1 MDNTLIILLIL
12 QNKSVRERASSKLE
26 TAGHEVILVADSVQA
41 VNFLRSHQAD
51 LVLTEVEIGDVDGWR
66 LSRLIRSG
74 ILASSKDLPIL
85 LVTENHCE
93 RIAETTARMFDINK
107 VISYQELDLVVDVVG
122 QVIAE
127 QGSFNNLP
135 NILVIEDTEDTAN
148 LVQRMLK
155 HKFTIDI
162 ALDGVSGIKAFRQKS
177 YDIILLDIMM
187 PGMSGDEVLD
197 VLIEL
202 NPRQV
207 VIAMTAHG
215 TIDLAELMLVKG
227 AADYIQKPFKAEQL
241 RKVCD
246 IAAKREDF
254 IVSNEQFSAKALEL
268 KSEQQ
273 KYYSLSKTHY
283 RILDSLSSIVIEV
296 TAKGRILFL
305 NNAWYKCTGFM
316 VSESIG
322 RLFTD
327 FIQDSSFLLKHNIE
341 ESFSQL
347 LAGKLQQDHIEVKLL
362 KNNDEYFWC
371 EINLTPYFDE
381 NGHIVG
387 ISGTIDDI
395 SVRKKAE
402 LRLKH
407 VALHDTLTGIHN
419 RYYFDNEL
427 KNITSIATRTGIFHS
442 LIYLDLDHFKI
453 INDSQG
459 HHQGDLVLKEIA
471 RLLSERTRASDTLC
485 RIGGD
490 EFAILLTNTCIKDA
504 KRVAEEICQTIA
516 DSCFKF
522 ADQMYKVSCSIG
534 ISLIDGKSISSEI
547 YLQQADIAM
556 FAAKEQGRNRVH
568 LFTEEDN
575 VTDELKQSFEWAQKL
590 QQALLEDNIILHFQ
604 PIIDVKTRNV
614 EYYEA
619 LVRLQ
624 VDGTIILPGEFI
636 PSLEKAED
644 MTLLDRHVIGK
655 ALNLMK
661 TYPLLKKVAINLS
674 AQAFGDDR
682 LLPYIEAKLNQY
694 NIEPSRVIFELTESA
709 SLSNITGTQR
719 MVNRLNDLGCSF
731 SIDDFGTGFSTFAY
745 LKQIPAESV
754 KIDGSF
760 VKDMLKDPTDAALV
774 KAIHETA
781 QALNKKTVAEF
792 VENEQTL
799 VKLAELG
806 VHYAQGFHISKP
818 MDIEELDRKSRPFIS
833 VVENIC

>member
-1 MDNTLIILLIL
+1 MDNALIILLIL
-12 QNKSVRERASSKLE
+12 QNESVRERTSGKLE
-26 TAGHEVILVADSVQA
+26 MAGHEVILASDSVEA

-51 LVLTEVEIGDVDGWR
+51 LVLTEVDIGDVDGWR

-122 QVIAE
+122 QVVAD
-127 QGSFNNLP
+127 QGNFNKPLD
-135 NILVIEDTEDTAN
+135 ILVIEDTEDTAN

-155 HKFTIDI
+155 HKFNIDI
-162 ALDGVSGIKAFRQKS
+162 AYDGVSGIKAFRQKT
-177 YDIILLDIMM
+177 YDIVLLDIMM

-197 VLIEL
+197 VIIEL
-202 NPRQV
+202 NPKQV

-254 IVSNEQFSAKALEL
+254 IVSNEQFAAKTQEL
-268 KSEQQ
+268 KNEQQ

-322 RLFTD
+322 KLFTD

-347 LAGKLQQDHIEVKLL
+347 LCGKRQHDQIEVKLI
-362 KNNDEYFWC
+362 KNDGGYFWC
-371 EINLTPYFDE
+371 EINLNPYFDE
-381 NGHIVG
+381 NGKIVG

-402 LRLKH
+402 QRLKH

-427 KNITSIATRTGIFHS
+427 KNVASIATRTGIYHS

-490 EFAILLTNTCIKDA
+490 EFAILLTNTSVEDA
-504 KRVAEEICQTIA
+504 EKVALEICQTIA
-516 DSCFKF
+516 DSSFKF
-522 ADQMYKVSCSIG
+522 AEQVYKVSCSIG
-534 ISLIDGKSISSEI
+534 ISVIDGKAISSEI

-568 LFTEEDN
+568 LFTEDDN
-575 VTDELKQSFEWAQKL
+575 VTEELKQSFEWAQKL
-590 QQALLEDNIILHFQ
+590 QKALLEDNILLHFQ
-604 PIIDVKTRNV
+604 PIIDVKTREI

-624 VDGTIILPGEFI
+624 VDGKVILPGEFI

-655 ALNLMK
+655 ALHLMK
-661 TYPLLKKVAINLS
+661 TYPALTKVAINLS

-682 LLPYIEAKLNQY
+682 LLAFIEEKLNQY
-694 NIEPSRVIFELTESA
+694 SIEPSRVIFELTESA
-709 SLSNITGTQR
+709 SLSNLTGTQR
-719 MVNRLNDLGCSF
+719 MVNRLNELGCGF
-731 SIDDFGTGFSTFAY
+731 SIDDFGTGFSTFSY

-799 VKLAELG
+799 MKLSELG
-806 VHYAQGFHISKP
+806 VHYAQGYHISKP
-818 MDIEELDRKSRPFIS
+818 MDIKGLEDSRTQLNPA
-833 VVENIC
+833 VVKVC